1 MSQEWKPGDRV
12 RVTSRNQVRGYRPGD
27 RGTVTQGP
35 TTPTNGEPFYRVLM
49 DKDSTTSTVVFTAGE
64 VEADEER

>member
-1 MSQEWKPGDRV
+1 M
-12 RVTSRNQVRGYRPGD
+12 
-27 RGTVTQGP
+27 QGP